1 MTGGRFPDLATVAFT
16 GRAEDPFTFG
26 SGTLGNG
33 FCWETGVK
41 TGARKDRNDST
52 VAEVHAVVE
61 ATARW
66 IFAARAGSSFGV
78 MMI

>member
-1 MTGGRFPDLATVAFT
+1 MTGGRFPTRATVGFN

-26 SGTLGNG
+26 GGTLADGL
-33 FCWETGVK
+33 CWGMRVK

-61 ATARW
+61 ATAR
-66 IFAARAGSSFGV
+66 
-78 MMI
+78 